1 MRGYIIV
8 LRALM
13 RMTFRKGA
21 GGRDRSLGTLIG
33 MLITAGIMSACVA
46 VVAGIFG
53 GKINEFGLVTEVTA
67 LLLAADFMLT
77 LIFGIV
83 SVMSSLYFSRDGE
96 FLASLP
102 VRSNAVMAA
111 KVSVIYVQE
120 AAVGGLFVLP
130 AAITLGVAASATAAF
145 YVMTVIAVVFV
156 PVAALLLAALVSVP
170 LVYVAGFFRRRGAV
184 AAVLLL
190 VLFAL
195 LMTAYLVVTN
205 LVPAVSVPSDGGDAV
220 GAAISALIGGVRRG
234 MYVIYPVYCL
244 ARFGCGGDGLLSDPA
259 ASAAVD
265 LCIFIGAV
273 ALLAAVL
280 FPVSALLY
288 RRTVLRQTENAPA
301 SRRVRKDYTMS
312 GVLGA
317 FVRKEFRMLM
327 RNPSF
332 AFQCLGGVVLSPV
345 MCVLIFVMG
354 GVRSGEDPAASVLVA
369 QIMWSVAV
377 MIMLMMLGGMNFTA
391 LTAITREGSTFCY
404 SKTIPVPFRTQ
415 LTAKRIISLVPAYAS
430 AVLSVVCSSVAC
442 GAVFGVVDPLCVI
455 SALMLMAA
463 ALPAFAEAFLLRDLS
478 HPRLDWVTA
487 RDAIKGNPATVV
499 PTLLG
504 IFVSIAVGIAVLF
517 SGLGL
522 FMLGWE
528 MRGTAAV
535 TAAFA
540 AAFAAVYV
548 AVRARLASRAD
559 KLYERLSV

>member
-53 GKINEFGLVTEVTA
+53 GKINEFGLATEVTA

-156 PVAALLLAALVSVP
+156 PVAALLFAALVSVP

-190 VLFAL
+190 VLFAM

-244 ARFGCGGDGLLSDPA
+244 ARFGSGETGCCPIRPRRLPSISVYLSA
-259 ASAAVD
+259 RS
-265 LCIFIGAV
+265 LCWRRYCF
-273 ALLAAVL
+273 L
-280 FPVSALLY
+280 FPRCFTDVRFCG
-288 RRTVLRQTENAPA
+288 RRKTPPHRVA
-301 SRRVRKDYTMS
+301 S
-312 GVLGA
+312 
-317 FVRKEFRMLM
+317 E
-327 RNPSF
+327 
-332 AFQCLGGVVLSPV
+332 
-345 MCVLIFVMG
+345 
-354 GVRSGEDPAASVLVA
+354 
-369 QIMWSVAV
+369 
-377 MIMLMMLGGMNFTA
+377 
-391 LTAITREGSTFCY
+391 
-404 SKTIPVPFRTQ
+404 
-415 LTAKRIISLVPAYAS
+415 RIIRCPA
-430 AVLSVVCSSVAC
+430 CS
-442 GAVFGVVDPLCVI
+442 
-455 SALMLMAA
+455 
-463 ALPAFAEAFLLRDLS
+463 
-478 HPRLDWVTA
+478 
-487 RDAIKGNPATVV
+487 
-499 PTLLG
+499 
-504 IFVSIAVGIAVLF
+504 
-517 SGLGL
+517 
-522 FMLGWE
+522 
-528 MRGTAAV
+528 
-535 TAAFA
+535 
-540 AAFAAVYV
+540 
-548 AVRARLASRAD
+548 
-559 KLYERLSV
+559 ERLCARSSAC